1 MSIRPVPTLRLA
13 PWLLAAAFAPAHAQL
28 TSVTLDFEAEWADLP
43 PNTFVRI
50 DTLAPMPG
58 GLRWGSAWFGQ
69 TTVPAQ
75 GSNNELRLGQGNF
88 TVDNFGRPFM
98 LDSVDF
104 RALANGGHID
114 FDFVVTPY
122 DAATQGPAASVVY
135 SLRIDGA
142 PDVVLPPL
150 FFTTFTEMAALGP
163 LHSFSF
169 ANFKATGETTDR
181 NLFVMDNLQLRLEAS
196 PVPEPG
202 GLPLLSLGLVA
213 LGLRATTRRRS
224 DA

>member
-1 MSIRPVPTLRLA
+1 MSFCFVPTLRLA
-13 PWLLAAAFAPAHAQL
+13 PWLLAAALAPAHAEL
-28 TSVTLDFEAEWADLP
+28 VNVTLDFESQWADLA
-43 PNTFVRI
+43 PNTFVRL
-50 DTLAPMPG
+50 DTLDPMPG
-58 GLRWGSAWFGQ
+58 GLRWGNAWYGQ

-75 GSNNELRLGQGNF
+75 GSNNELRLGAGNF
-88 TVDNFGRPFM
+88 TVDNSGRPFY

-122 DAATQGPAASVVY
+122 DAATQGPGASVVY

-142 PDVVLPPL
+142 PDVVLPAL
-150 FFTTFTEMAALGP
+150 FFTTFTDMAALGP
-163 LHSFSF
+163 LHSFGF
-169 ANFKATGETTDR
+169 ANFKAGGETTDR
-181 NLFVMDNLQLRLEAS
+181 NLFVMDNLQLRLDTS

-202 GLPLLSLGLVA
+202 GLPMLALGLAA
-213 LGLRATTRRRS
+213 LGLRAQARRRS